1 MSDYISIIDDDA
13 AIRESV
19 KGLVTGAGYR
29 ARCFSSA
36 ERFLDHPEATRDR
49 CAVVDIRLP
58 GMDGL
63 ALQQAIS
70 GRGLRVRTLFTTGY
84 ASVPLAVEAMRLGA
98 AGFLRKP
105 VAPECLL
112 AEITHCVKSGAHTY
126 AQRDDTRMYVQQLK
140 RLTPREAEIA
150 SGMVLGLSTRQ
161 VAAALGISRR
171 TAESHRA
178 NIMGKLHIGSVATLT
193 KMACLT
199 EHYDSLPPFNEIAGH
214 VDAAPEHRT

>member
-1 MSDYISIIDDDA
+1 
-13 AIRESV
+13 
-19 KGLVTGAGYR
+19 
-29 ARCFSSA
+29 
-36 ERFLDHPEATRDR
+36 
-49 CAVVDIRLP
+49 
-58 GMDGL
+58 
-63 ALQQAIS
+63 
-70 GRGLRVRTLFTTGY
+70 
-84 ASVPLAVEAMRLGA
+84 
-98 AGFLRKP
+98 
-105 VAPECLL
+105 
-112 AEITHCVKSGAHTY
+112 
-126 AQRDDTRMYVQQLK
+126 MYVQQLK